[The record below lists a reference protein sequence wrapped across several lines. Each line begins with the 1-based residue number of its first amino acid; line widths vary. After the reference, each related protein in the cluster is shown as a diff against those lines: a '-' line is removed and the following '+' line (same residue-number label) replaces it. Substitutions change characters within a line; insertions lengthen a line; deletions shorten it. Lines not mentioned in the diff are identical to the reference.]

1 MVCLVSSQRC
11 LADFTFLVLN
21 IRDLDLGR
29 RRAGNM
35 CVGEEGRCRREEV
48 VVFIEAKNS

>member
-1 MVCLVSSQRC
+1 MVCLVSSQHC

-35 CVGEEGRCRREEV
+35 CVGEEV